1 MKLLID
7 THTLLWTYWGD
18 PKLSKTAALLITD
31 PVNTVFVSPAS
42 HWETAIKVSA
52 TKLILREPFQ
62 DFIQHAIFDNGF
74 LILPIEPRHTAALI
88 GLPRHHKDPF
98 DRLLIAQAIVEDIPI
113 VSADS
118 AFDAYPIRRI
128 W

>member
-1 MKLLID
+1 M
-7 THTLLWTYWGD
+7 
-18 PKLSKTAALLITD
+18 
-31 PVNTVFVSPAS
+31 VFVSPAS
-42 HWETAIKVSA
+42 HWETAIKVST
-52 TKLILREPFQ
+52 TKLIMREPFQ
-62 DFIQHAIFDNGF
+62 DFIQHAIFGNGF
-74 LILPIEPRHTAALI
+74 IILPIEPLHTAALI

-98 DRLLIAQAIVEDIPI
+98 DRLLIAQAIVENIPI